1 MARGRYP
8 RVYRAAHHVRER
20 GCQLVYLFVMFKERG
35 QWIEAERERER
46 RGANHGNDSRKDF
59 FRRDPAIFLEES
71 ADSFVDGFE
80 GRVVPSDRAVFTSN
94 LVGGYV

>member
-8 RVYRAAHHVRER
+8 TVYRAAHHEGER
-20 GCQLVYLFVMFKERG
+20 GCQLNYLSGRYNEKG
-35 QWIEAERERER
+35 EREK